1 MNDVIKYEII
11 EVSKEEWKVIKSK
24 NSTLENK
31 GKGKHTKYL
40 PKAFTEKGL
49 YMLTTILKSKTMA

>member
-31 GKGKHTKYL
+31 GKGKHTKYP
-40 PKAFTEKGL
+40 PKSFYGERFIYAYHHPK
-49 YMLTTILKSKTMA
+49 K